1 MDESFMDVDQGDF
14 LSPEMII
21 KAEKVS
27 KYTSSC
33 SLINDILEIKVIDTT
48 TNVVYI
54 KHIDNSS
61 PFWVEDGKIFQN
73 NIKKLYDILTMCFN
87 GTYQDIT
94 LGSGMDWS
102 FEIASNDMI
111 RMKIYYEGIFGF
123 NVSIKIPK
131 ENTEVDKLRNVIID
145 LKSEI
150 ELLQKKYSDL
160 NDNYNKRLTDIEK
173 LLEIRIKPL

>member
-1 MDESFMDVDQGDF
+1 MDVDQGDF
-14 LSPEMII
+14 LSPEPSPEMII

-33 SLINDILEIKVIDTT
+33 SLINGILEIKVIDNT

-61 PFWVEDGKIFQN
+61 PFWIEDGKFFQN

-94 LGSGMDWS
+94 LASGIDWS
-102 FEIASNDMI
+102 FEIASNDIMESVNNALSNDEVLKVDYNYENFKQTFEEEMNK
-111 RMKIYYEGIFGF
+111 MKSG
-123 NVSIKIPK
+123 N
-131 ENTEVDKLRNVIID
+131 
-145 LKSEI
+145 
-150 ELLQKKYSDL
+150 
-160 NDNYNKRLTDIEK
+160 
-173 LLEIRIKPL
+173 